1 MSFTYHHPVAGQ
13 CCAIW
18 PVLLSNFWRCP
29 GSLSET
35 GHPLFIA
42 HKWNEQRIFIIFAH
56 STLVPVIICTQT
68 SCDCEQCFCL
78 LNSWCYQVKFQLAKP
93 GFMKQFEGSWKVQP
107 LYVDSDGGPAPE
119 DNANRV
125 ASIVS
130 LQQVCSFGVTQ
141 LKPPYPS
148 NQIQHPN
155 GPEWFWSTSLN
166 ESISMML

>member
-1 MSFTYHHPVAGQ
+1 
-13 CCAIW
+13 
-18 PVLLSNFWRCP
+18 
-29 GSLSET
+29 
-35 GHPLFIA
+35 
-42 HKWNEQRIFIIFAH
+42 
-56 STLVPVIICTQT
+56 
-68 SCDCEQCFCL
+68 
-78 LNSWCYQVKFQLAKP
+78 VKFQLAKP

-155 GPEWFWSTSLN
+155 GPE
-166 ESISMML
+166 